1 MSSASCLLS
10 EKQFLC
16 SICLDLFKDPLT
28 TPCGHNFCKNCITQ
42 HWDVNHCSQCPLC
55 KRDCDAR
62 PELEINTYIREMVAQ
77 FRLKAQQKA
86 CGSNSEQQAAKPGE
100 IPCDLCSETKLKALK
115 SCLVCLLFYCETHL
129 EPHLTSPR
137 LKKHQLMEP
146 VENLEEML
154 CKKHDKTLELF
165 CKTDQT
171 CICCLCSVLVHK
183 SHQFVPLSHQYEAV
197 RVELKKM
204 EPELKKKIQI
214 NRLKVQEIK
223 EAIKIVKMLDQ
234 HPPTFFLASAFW
246 VSSRC
251 QTFCVAL
258 SP

>member
-1 MSSASCLLS
+1 MNCLLS
-10 EKQFLC
+10 EEQFLC

-42 HWDVNHCSQCPLC
+42 HWDVNHCSECPLC
-55 KRDCDAR
+55 KRDFGAR
-62 PELEINTYIREMVAQ
+62 PELEINTYIP
-77 FRLKAQQKA
+77 
-86 CGSNSEQQAAKPGE
+86 AKPGE

-129 EPHLTSPR
+129 EPHLTAPR

-183 SHQFVPLSHQYEAV
+183 SHQFVPLSHQYE
-197 RVELKKM
+197 
-204 EPELKKKIQI
+204 
-214 NRLKVQEIK
+214 
-223 EAIKIVKMLDQ
+223 
-234 HPPTFFLASAFW
+234 HPPTFTLASAFW

-251 QTFCVAL
+251 QTFCLAL